1 MTNFDLIPFNPQI
14 DFIIL
19 NMKRI
24 QSLVDRAKNSKQEFE
39 FGKKLASEDYSS
51 ISLSTEEDSDISL
64 SIEEDLESLNV
75 KLERFLTNCEKA
87 GFIYDFELEQIPYVN
102 QLIELVVTQDD
113 IDNFS
118 WRDKSTL
125 NHLLIALCFMDRSID
140 LLFIQQDPKVSE
152 PNFHL
157 IEEDFNEV
165 QLAIRSFITVF
176 ITTSFISQEARQ
188 LTTVFYWGLVR

>member
-39 FGKKLASEDYSS
+39 FGKKLASEDYST
-51 ISLSTEEDSDISL
+51 IREN
-64 SIEEDLESLNV
+64 LENLNH